1 MILKSISY
9 SLIFCAC
16 FLFSN
21 SVFAQ
26 KFDLSELSKLANSK
40 LELNLENP
48 LVKNVIKKGIQEFL
62 PTVTGSNEKIQ
73 DLNFKTKKKSGDMT
87 KVKANLTFANK
98 SAALGNGDYRVKF
111 KIGNNLLKPKIS
123 MLKLQTFRIGFIRF
137 YKRVI

>member
-1 MILKSISY
+1 MMLKKISM
-9 SLIFCAC
+9 LC
-16 FLFSN
+16 LFSLLLCCTIT
-21 SVFAQ
+21 VKAQ
-26 KFDLSELSKLANSK
+26 TFDLSALSKLDLPK

-62 PTVTGSNEKIQ
+62 PKVTGSNEKIQ
-73 DLNFKTKKKSGDMT
+73 DLNFKTKKKSGNIT

-111 KIGNNLLKPKIS
+111 KIGNNLLQPKIH
-123 MLKLQTFRIGFIRF
+123 MLKLQTFRLGFIRF